1 MPAPTMA
8 ATANSRAERSALE
21 RSPSPPTTA
30 ACPRSRSLA
39 SAGVVIAGALCG
51 APSHAERWQLDTAIS
66 SDVTATNN
74 SLLSAESPQSDVII
88 SVRPRFVLLA
98 EGARLKVRGS
108 GSLNAVSYTRK
119 TQESRALPDLDLN
132 AVAVAIERALTLEA
146 GARVSQQFENPF
158 GLRVDPGATTNRV
171 TTTQYRFSP
180 VLDIQS
186 NGGARVFARSDN
198 IQLDDD
204 SSTLNDTA
212 TTTATGYFGH
222 HNVVIEQQPRPLGAR
237 IELDRTD
244 TRYKNAQRALVSD
257 IARAVVTYSF
267 GDRLTLGL
275 RGGGER
281 NNFVVG
287 DETRAVYGVEMAWQP
302 TERTDFSAAVD
313 HRYFGTGGR
322 LVFNHRMPWVVW
334 NLLLT
339 RDIVSTPQTL
349 FDLPPT
355 DNVAALLDQLYTTR
369 FPDPIER
376 SRQVQEVISRGGLP
390 ASLSQSTTVYSQR
403 ISLQSY
409 GSLRVAYVGTRNSV
423 ALSGFWSRLEDAPES
438 GALATALAINN
449 NIQQGM
455 SLTGSRRMTPTI
467 TLKLG
472 VDRSTIKSLGAATTD
487 QATEQRS
494 VRADLTVQLA
504 PRTSSYVG
512 VRHTQF
518 IQNQSLRNNEDAAFV
533 GIDHRF

>member
-1 MPAPTMA
+1 MA
-8 ATANSRAERSALE
+8 ATASPRAERNALE
-21 RSPSPPTTA
+21 RSPSSTTA
-30 ACPRSRSLA
+30 TVRARSRARA
-39 SAGVVIAGALCG
+39 STGVVIAGALCC

-66 SDVTATNN
+66 SEVTVTNN
-74 SLLSAESPQSDVII
+74 SLLTAESPQSDVVV

-98 EGARLKVRGS
+98 EGARLKLKGS
-108 GSLNAVSYTRK
+108 GSLNAISYTRNS
-119 TQESRALPDLDLN
+119 QESRALPDLDLS

-146 GARVSQQFENPF
+146 GARVSQQSENPF
-158 GLRVDPGATTNRV
+158 GLRVDPGATGATTTNRV

-186 NGGARVFARSDN
+186 NGGARIFARSDN
-198 IQLDDD
+198 LHLDDD
-204 SSTLNDTA
+204 SSTLNDAA
-212 TTTATGYFGH
+212 TSTATGYFGH
-222 HNVVIEQQPRPLGAR
+222 HNVVIEQQPQPLGGR

-244 TRYKNAQRALVSD
+244 TRYKNAQRALISD

-287 DETRAVYGVEMAWQP
+287 DETRATYGAEMAWQP

-322 LVFNHRMPWVVW
+322 LVFEHRMPWVAW

-369 FPDPIER
+369 FPDPVER

-390 ASLSQSTTVYSQR
+390 ASLTQATTVYSQR
-403 ISLQSY
+403 ISLQTY
-409 GSLRVAYVGTRNSV
+409 GSLRVAYVAARNSV
-423 ALSGFWSRLEDAPES
+423 ALSGFWSRLEDAPET

-449 NIQQGM
+449 NIQQGV

-467 TLKLG
+467 TAKLG

-494 VRADLTVQLA
+494 VRADLTIQLA

-512 VRHTQF
+512 VRHTRF
-518 IQNQSLRNNEDAAFV
+518 IQEQSLRNNEDAAFV